1 MEENMKNKKQESFP
15 SFLIIIIRLI
25 ILELW
30 LLIHLRN
37 MILLRIQ
44 PDMLG
49 I

>member
-1 MEENMKNKKQESFP
+1 MEENMKRESFL
-15 SFLIIIIRLI
+15 SFLIIIVRLI

-30 LLIHLRN
+30 LLILRN
-37 MILLRIQ
+37 MIFLQIQ